1 MQKVLFNSGY
11 CKIVHEFHVYHRKP
25 NDFTKRTDVVVEEE
39 RGKAE
44 SLRRVRGRD

>member
-11 CKIVHEFHVYHRKP
+11 CKMFHVFHVYLRKP
-25 NDFTKRTDVVVEEE
+25 NDFAKRIDVVVEQE
-39 RGKAE
+39 RGKAG